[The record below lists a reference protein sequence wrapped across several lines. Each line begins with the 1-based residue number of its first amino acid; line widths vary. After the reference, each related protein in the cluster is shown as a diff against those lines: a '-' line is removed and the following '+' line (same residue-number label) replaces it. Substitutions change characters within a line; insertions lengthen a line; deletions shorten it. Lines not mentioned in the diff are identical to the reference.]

1 MDDRIVEA
9 PADEVP
15 EIPELV
21 EKMCLFALDEAREKM
36 EQAGE
41 VVPFTALAVKD
52 NLFIETHPGE
62 EPEQCFAAARHT
74 VQGARG
80 ADGYAFCYDGYV
92 DADVGMLDALI
103 AEGGLPGENEAYAIG
118 YLYEIDEQG
127 TLTFQDDPA
136 YIGEAPNFMVNL
148 KEADA
153 YSFDELNARYLEE
166 DEEFDFEAADEA
178 ELEAAFEPLKED
190 DASWEDAATR
200 D

>member
-1 MDDRIVEA
+1 MDDRIVESA
-9 PADEVP
+9 SNEIP

-36 EQAGE
+36 EKNGE
-41 VVPFTALAVKD
+41 VVPFTTLVVKD
-52 NLFIETHPGE
+52 NLFLESHPGE
-62 EPEQCFAAARHT
+62 DPEQCFAVARHT

-80 ADGYAFCYDGYV
+80 AEGYAFCYDGYV

-118 YLYEIDEQG
+118 YLYEVDDEG
-127 TLTFQDDPA
+127 TLTFQDDPV

-153 YSFDELNARYLEE
+153 YSFDEIDARYLE
-166 DEEFDFEAADEA
+166 DEEDFEFEATPEA
-178 ELEAAFEPLKED
+178 ELEAAFAP
-190 DASWEDAATR
+190 AAE
-200 D
+200 